1 MEVKMLFDS
10 FDKKI
15 VPKLQKDLL
24 RNNIMAT
31 PRFVKVVVNMRI
43 SDAMEDKSVIDTA
56 SNDMAII
63 TGQRPVVCRAKK
75 AVSGFKLRQGDPI
88 GLKVTLRGRR
98 MYDFLERLLA
108 VVLPRLRDFRGLSPK
123 SFDQKGNY
131 TIGLNEHTVFPE
143 IDVDKVRKERGME
156 ITMVVSTD
164 SGDETKKL
172 LKAIGFVFA
181 KE

>member
-1 MEVKMLFDS
+1 MLFDS
-10 FDKKI
+10 FNKKI

>member
-1 MEVKMLFDS
+1 MLFDS
-10 FDKKI
+10 FNKKI

-98 MYDFLERLLA
+98 MYDLLERLLA